1 MWKNTE
7 VIFIRHGETDF
18 NKAKLYFGH
27 SDPDLNATGME
38 QLRNTRVLLEKREKT
53 PDIVF
58 SSDLKRCTQSM
69 EILGIDKKVEKI
81 LTEELR
87 ELNFGIFEGK
97 MRNDWRN
104 FKVDKGESINEM
116 MLRTAKKMD
125 EIISGHKDKKILVV
139 AHAGVIQALIS
150 YYLFGNLDGYWKFRI
165 DNGSMTKMHIMED
178 GYTYFEYINLTQ

>member
-1 MWKNTE
+1 
-7 VIFIRHGETDF
+7 
-18 NKAKLYFGH
+18 
-27 SDPDLNATGME
+27 
-38 QLRNTRVLLEKREKT
+38 
-53 PDIVF
+53 
-58 SSDLKRCTQSM
+58 M
-69 EILGIDKKVEKI
+69 EILRIDKRVKKI

-87 ELNFGIFEGK
+87 EVNFGIFEGK
-97 MRNDWRN
+97 TYEEIKNEYPDKVEEMRNDWRN

-165 DNGSMTKMHIMED
+165 DNGSMTKMHIMKD
-178 GYTYFEYINLTQ
+178 GYTYFEYINLI

>member
-1 MWKNTE
+1 
-7 VIFIRHGETDF
+7 
-18 NKAKLYFGH
+18 
-27 SDPDLNATGME
+27 
-38 QLRNTRVLLEKREKT
+38 
-53 PDIVF
+53 
-58 SSDLKRCTQSM
+58 
-69 EILGIDKKVEKI
+69 
-81 LTEELR
+81 
-87 ELNFGIFEGK
+87 
-97 MRNDWRN
+97 MRNDCRN

-165 DNGSMTKMHIMED
+165 DNGSMTKMHIMKD

>member
-1 MWKNTE
+1 
-7 VIFIRHGETDF
+7 
-18 NKAKLYFGH
+18 
-27 SDPDLNATGME
+27 ME

-58 SSDLKRCTQSM
+58 SSDLKRCSQSM
-69 EILGIDKKVEKI
+69 EILGINKKVEKI

-97 MRNDWRN
+97 TYEEIKNEYPDKVEEMRNDWRN

-125 EIISGHKDKKILVV
+125 EIIDGHKDEKILVV